1 MAKQGFKIM
10 DCDMHI
16 QEPEDLWRRYL
27 DERYR
32 HRAPKYV
39 PVDSTGRM
47 ALQCDGKVFPA
58 FTGTIR
64 CGAG

>member
-1 MAKQGFKIM
+1 
-10 DCDMHI
+10 MHI